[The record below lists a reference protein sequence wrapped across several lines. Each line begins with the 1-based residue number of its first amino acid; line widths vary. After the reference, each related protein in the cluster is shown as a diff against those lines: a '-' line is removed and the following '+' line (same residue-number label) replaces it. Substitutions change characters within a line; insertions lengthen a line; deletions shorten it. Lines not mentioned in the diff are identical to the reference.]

1 MSTEVKQEGEF
12 KVKKRTPKKL
22 VNQKGNIA
30 KLDLTKPGNE
40 QGVVIPS
47 VQKVVIPKEELKK
60 QENAIQEQSPDEVS
74 ILNESNTSEGIREG
88 NEQTTDE
95 KSARENNSNAG
106 TEEIESPI
114 QVIEED
120 EDNSEKKIAEE
131 ANKVSNTFEK
141 ETLPEAPEL
150 PEGVNKLLKFMED
163 TGGDVQD
170 YARLN
175 ADYSTVDNTTLI
187 KEYYKQTKPHLDS
200 EDVSLLLEDF
210 DYDEEIDEDRDIRK
224 KKLAFKEEVAKAKNF
239 LEDTKSKYYEEIKL
253 RPGITQD
260 QQKATDF
267 FNRYQ
272 EDEQNKQLVR
282 DNFIQST
289 NNYFS
294 NDFKGFDFKLGDK
307 SFKYGVKD
315 PSVVA
320 NKQKDLTEFVGT
332 FLNEKGDMKDPA
344 GYHKAIYAARN
355 ADTMASHF
363 YEQGKT
369 DAIKDQIAKSKNIT
383 TAPRQVAAGEITF
396 GGMKVKA
403 ISGVD
408 SSKLK
413 IKNRKFNN

>member
-12 KVKKRTPKKL
+12 KIKNKTPKFK
-22 VNQKGNIA
+22 
-30 KLDLTKPGNE
+30 DLG
-40 QGVVIPS
+40 
-47 VQKVVIPKEELKK
+47 
-60 QENAIQEQSPDEVS
+60 
-74 ILNESNTSEGIREG
+74 
-88 NEQTTDE
+88 
-95 KSARENNSNAG
+95 
-106 TEEIESPI
+106 
-114 QVIEED
+114 
-120 EDNSEKKIAEE
+120 
-131 ANKVSNTFEK
+131 KVSNITKIDLSNLPEK
-141 ETLPEAPEL
+141 EETQKEKTDAVQEPSTEESVLRTEQSGVGLQEVGETHEESIASSEDVEEEVNSPLQQINEVADEVNISKQIEPPAIETKTVTQEL
-150 PEGVNKLLKFMED
+150 PEGVNKLLKFMEE

-175 ADYSTVDNTTLI
+175 ADYSNVDNTTLI

-200 EDVSLLLEDF
+200 EDVSLLLEEF
-210 DYDEEIDEDRDIRK
+210 SYDEEIDDDRDIRK
-224 KKLAFKEEVAKAKNF
+224 RKIAFKEEVAKAKNF
-239 LEDTKSKYYEEIKL
+239 LENTKSEYYEEIKL

-267 FNRYQ
+267 FNRYK
-272 EDEQNKQLVR
+272 EDEQANELVR
-282 DNFIQST
+282 ENFIQTT
-289 NNYFS
+289 NNYFT

-307 SFKYGVKD
+307 NFKYGIKD

-320 NKQKDLTEFVGT
+320 DKQKNLSDFVGT
-332 FLNEKGDMKDPA
+332 FLNEKGEMKNPA

-369 DAIKDQIAKSKNIT
+369 DAIKEQIAKSKNIT
-383 TAPRQVAAGEITF
+383 TEPRQTAAGEITF
-396 GGMKVKA
+396 GGMKIKA

>member
-1 MSTEVKQEGEF
+1 MSTEVKQEVKQEGEF
-12 KVKKRTPKKL
+12 KIKSKTPKFK
-22 VNQKGNIA
+22 
-30 KLDLTKPGNE
+30 DLGKVSNVTKIDLSNLPE
-40 QGVVIPS
+40 
-47 VQKVVIPKEELKK
+47 KEETKK
-60 QENAIQEQSPDEVS
+60 EKTDAVQESSTEESVLRTEQSGVGLQEVGETHEESIASSEDVEEEVNSPLQQINEVADEVNIS
-74 ILNESNTSEGIREG
+74 K
-88 NEQTTDE
+88 Q
-95 KSARENNSNAG
+95 
-106 TEEIESPI
+106 IESP
-114 QVIEED
+114 VIET
-120 EDNSEKKIAEE
+120 KT
-131 ANKVSNTFEK
+131 VTQ
-141 ETLPEAPEL
+141 EL
-150 PEGVNKLLKFMED
+150 PEGVNKLLKFMEE

-175 ADYSTVDNTTLI
+175 ADYSNVDNTTLI

-210 DYDEEIDEDRDIRK
+210 SYDAELDEDRDIRK

-267 FNRYQ
+267 FNRYK
-272 EDEQNKQLVR
+272 EDEQANELVR
-282 DNFIQST
+282 ENFIQST
-289 NNYFS
+289 NNYFT

-307 SFKYGVKD
+307 NFKYGIKD

-320 NKQKDLTEFVGT
+320 DKQKNLSDFVGT
-332 FLNEKGDMKDPA
+332 FLNEKGEMKNPA

-369 DAIKDQIAKSKNIT
+369 DAIKEQIAKSKNIT
-383 TAPRQVAAGEITF
+383 TEPRQTAAGEITF
-396 GGMKVKA
+396 GGMKIKA

>member
-12 KVKKRTPKKL
+12 KIKKRKPALKNLGKESSVTKVNFIDPAEAEEVKKEKT
-22 VNQKGNIA
+22 
-30 KLDLTKPGNE
+30 
-40 QGVVIPS
+40 
-47 VQKVVIPKEELKK
+47 
-60 QENAIQEQSPDEVS
+60 NAIQESSTEESVLRTEQPEVGLQEVGQVSEEVIVASEDVEEEIDSPLQQVTE
-74 ILNESNTSEGIREG
+74 EGVAEKT
-88 NEQTTDE
+88 NEQITQV
-95 KSARENNSNAG
+95 ENMRQ
-106 TEEIESPI
+106 P
-114 QVIEED
+114 V
-120 EDNSEKKIAEE
+120 AE
-131 ANKVSNTFEK
+131 
-141 ETLPEAPEL
+141 EL
-150 PEGVNKLLKFMED
+150 PEGIDKLIKFMKE
-163 TGGDVQD
+163 TGGDVND

-175 ADYSTVDNTTLI
+175 ADYSNVDNTTLI

-200 EDVSLLLEDF
+200 EDLDLLLEDF

-253 RPGITQD
+253 RPGITQE

-272 EDEQNKQLVR
+272 EEEQSKELVR
-282 DNFIQST
+282 DNFLQST

-294 NDFKGFDFKLGDK
+294 NEFKGFDFKLGNK
-307 SFKYGVKD
+307 SFKYGIKD

-320 NKQKDLTEFVGT
+320 DKQKDLSEFVGT
-332 FLNEKGDMKDPA
+332 FLDENGQMKDPA

-355 ADTMASHF
+355 ADTMANHF

-369 DAIKDQIAKSKNIT
+369 DAIKEQIAKSKNIT
-383 TAPRQVAAGEITF
+383 TAPRQTATGEISF

-403 ISGVD
+403 ISGLD

-413 IKNRKFNN
+413 IKTTKFNN

>member
-12 KVKKRTPKKL
+12 KIKKRTPKKL
-22 VNQKGNIA
+22 VNQNKNIA

-40 QGVVIPS
+40 QGAVIPS
-47 VQKVVIPKEELKK
+47 VQKVVIPKEEFKK
-60 QENAIQEQSPDEVS
+60 QENAIQEPS
-74 ILNESNTSEGIREG
+74 
-88 NEQTTDE
+88 
-95 KSARENNSNAG
+95 
-106 TEEIESPI
+106 
-114 QVIEED
+114 
-120 EDNSEKKIAEE
+120 AEE
-131 ANKVSNTFEK
+131 SVLRTEQPEVGLQEVGQVQEEPIVASENVAEEVDSPLQQIDENVQVEQNLSVQPEPSIVNTK
-141 ETLPEAPEL
+141 PEVQEL
-150 PEGVNKLLKFMED
+150 PEGVDKLIKFMQE
-163 TGGDVQD
+163 TGGDVND

-175 ADYSTVDNTTLI
+175 ADYSNVDNSTLI
-187 KEYYKQTKPHLDS
+187 KEYYKKTKPHLDS
-200 EDVSLLLEDF
+200 EDLNLLLEDF
-210 DYDEEIDEDRDIRK
+210 DYDEELDEDRDIRK

-253 RPGITQD
+253 RPGVTQE

-272 EDEQNKQLVR
+272 EDEQANGLVR
-282 DNFIQST
+282 ENFIQST

-320 NKQKDLTEFVGT
+320 DKQKDLSEFVGT
-332 FLNEKGDMKDPA
+332 FLNKQGNIKDPA

-363 YEQGKT
+363 YEQGKA
-369 DAIKDQIAKSKNIT
+369 DAIKEQFAKSKNIT
-383 TAPRQVAAGEITF
+383 TEPRQTATGDVFVNGL
-396 GGMKVKA
+396 KVKA
-403 ISGVD
+403 LSGVD

-413 IKNRKFNN
+413 IKNRNFNN

>member
-12 KVKKRTPKKL
+12 KIKKRKPALKNLGKESSVTKVNFIDPAKAEEVKKEETNAVQKPSTEESVLRTEQPEVGLQEVGQVSEEAIVASEDVEEEIDSPLQQVTEEGVAEK
-22 VNQKGNIA
+22 
-30 KLDLTKPGNE
+30 TNE
-40 QGVVIPS
+40 QITQV
-47 VQKVVIPKEELKK
+47 
-60 QENAIQEQSPDEVS
+60 
-74 ILNESNTSEGIREG
+74 ESTP
-88 NEQTTDE
+88 Q
-95 KSARENNSNAG
+95 
-106 TEEIESPI
+106 P
-114 QVIEED
+114 V
-120 EDNSEKKIAEE
+120 AE
-131 ANKVSNTFEK
+131 
-141 ETLPEAPEL
+141 EL
-150 PEGVNKLLKFMED
+150 PEGIDKLIKFMKE
-163 TGGDVQD
+163 TGGDVND

-175 ADYSTVDNTTLI
+175 ADYSNVDNTTLI

-253 RPGITQD
+253 RPGITQE

-272 EDEQNKQLVR
+272 QEEQRNIQVKESF
-282 DNFIQST
+282 DNT
-289 NNYFS
+289 TDNYFS
-294 NDFKGFDFKLGDK
+294 NEFKGFDFKLGDK

-315 PSVVA
+315 PSTVA
-320 NKQKDLTEFVGT
+320 KSQKNLTEFIGT
-332 FLNEKGDMKDPA
+332 FLNEKGEMKDPA

-355 ADTMASHF
+355 ADTMATHF

-369 DAIKDQIAKSKNIT
+369 DAIKEQIAKSKNIT
-383 TAPRQVAAGEITF
+383 TEARQVATGDISF

-403 ISGVD
+403 ISGLD

-413 IKNRKFNN
+413 IKTTKFNN

>member
-1 MSTEVKQEGEF
+1 MSTEVKQEVKQEGEF
-12 KVKKRTPKKL
+12 KIKSKTPKFKNL
-22 VNQKGNIA
+22 GKVSNVTKI
-30 KLDLTKPGNE
+30 DLSNLPEKKE
-40 QGVVIPS
+40 I
-47 VQKVVIPKEELKK
+47 KKEETD
-60 QENAIQEQSPDEVS
+60 AIQESS
-74 ILNESNTSEGIREG
+74 
-88 NEQTTDE
+88 
-95 KSARENNSNAG
+95 
-106 TEEIESPI
+106 TEESVLRTEQPEVGLQEVGQVSEEVIVAGENATEKVDTPLQQVEEITEIETNTPI
-114 QVIEED
+114 
-120 EDNSEKKIAEE
+120 
-131 ANKVSNTFEK
+131 KVKDAVNTQP
-141 ETLPEAPEL
+141 LAPEL
-150 PEGVNKLLKFMED
+150 PEGVNKLLKFMEE

-210 DYDEEIDEDRDIRK
+210 SYDEEIDEDRDIRK

-267 FNRYQ
+267 FNRYK
-272 EDEQNKQLVR
+272 EDEQANELVR
-282 DNFIQST
+282 ENFIQTT
-289 NNYFS
+289 NNYFA
-294 NDFKGFDFKLGDK
+294 NDFKGFDFKLGNK

-315 PSVVA
+315 PSAVA
-320 NKQKDLTEFVGT
+320 NKQRDLSEFVGT
-332 FLNEKGDMKDPA
+332 FLNENGNMKDPA

-369 DAIKDQIAKSKNIT
+369 DAIKEQIAKSKNIT
-383 TAPRQVAAGEITF
+383 TEPRQAPTGEITF

-413 IKNRKFNN
+413 IKNTKFKN

>member
-1 MSTEVKQEGEF
+1 MSTEVKQEVKQEGEF
-12 KVKKRTPKKL
+12 KIKSKTPKFKNL
-22 VNQKGNIA
+22 GKVSNVTKI
-30 KLDLTKPGNE
+30 DLSNL
-40 QGVVIPS
+40 
-47 VQKVVIPKEELKK
+47 PKEKEIKK
-60 QENAIQEQSPDEVS
+60 EETDAIQESS
-74 ILNESNTSEGIREG
+74 
-88 NEQTTDE
+88 
-95 KSARENNSNAG
+95 
-106 TEEIESPI
+106 TEESVLRTEQPEVGLQEVGQVSEEVIVAGEDATEKVDTPLQQVEEITEIETNTPI
-114 QVIEED
+114 
-120 EDNSEKKIAEE
+120 
-131 ANKVSNTFEK
+131 KVKDAVNTQP
-141 ETLPEAPEL
+141 LAPEL
-150 PEGVNKLLKFMED
+150 PEGVNKLLKFMEE

-210 DYDEEIDEDRDIRK
+210 SYDEEIDEDRDIRK

-267 FNRYQ
+267 FNRYK
-272 EDEQNKQLVR
+272 EDEQANELVR
-282 DNFIQST
+282 ENFIQTT
-289 NNYFS
+289 NNYFA
-294 NDFKGFDFKLGDK
+294 NDFKGFDFKLGNK

-315 PSVVA
+315 PSAVA
-320 NKQKDLTEFVGT
+320 NKQRDLSEFVGT
-332 FLNEKGDMKDPA
+332 FLNENGNMKDPA

-369 DAIKDQIAKSKNIT
+369 DAIKEQIAKSKNIT
-383 TAPRQVAAGEITF
+383 TEPRQAPTGEITF

-413 IKNRKFNN
+413 IKNTKFKN

>member
-12 KVKKRTPKKL
+12 KIKKRTPKKL
-22 VNQKGNIA
+22 VNQNEKIA

-47 VQKVVIPKEELKK
+47 VQKVVIPKEEFKK
-60 QENAIQEQSPDEVS
+60 QENAIQEPS
-74 ILNESNTSEGIREG
+74 
-88 NEQTTDE
+88 
-95 KSARENNSNAG
+95 
-106 TEEIESPI
+106 
-114 QVIEED
+114 
-120 EDNSEKKIAEE
+120 AEE
-131 ANKVSNTFEK
+131 SVLRTEQPEVGLQEVGQVQEEPIVASENVAEEVDSPLQQIDENVQVEQNLSVQPEPSIVNTK
-141 ETLPEAPEL
+141 PEVQEL
-150 PEGVNKLLKFMED
+150 PEGVDKLIKFMQE
-163 TGGDVQD
+163 TGGDVND

-175 ADYSTVDNTTLI
+175 ADYSDVDNSTLI
-187 KEYYKQTKPHLDS
+187 KEYYKKTKPHLDS
-200 EDVSLLLEDF
+200 EDLNLLLEDF
-210 DYDEEIDEDRDIRK
+210 DYDEELDEDRDIRK

-253 RPGITQD
+253 RPGVTQE

-272 EDEQNKQLVR
+272 EDEQANGLVR
-282 DNFIQST
+282 ENFIQST

-320 NKQKDLTEFVGT
+320 DKQKDLSEFVGT
-332 FLNEKGDMKDPA
+332 FLNKQGNIKDPA

-363 YEQGKT
+363 YEQGKA
-369 DAIKDQIAKSKNIT
+369 DAIKEQFAKSKNIT
-383 TAPRQVAAGEITF
+383 TEPRQTATGDVFVNGL
-396 GGMKVKA
+396 KVKA
-403 ISGVD
+403 LSGVD

-413 IKNRKFNN
+413 IKNRNFNN

>member
-12 KVKKRTPKKL
+12 KIKKRKPALKNLGKESSVTKVNFIDPAKAEEVKKEETNAVQESSTEESVLRTEQPEVGLQEVGQVSEEVIVASEDVKEEIDSPLQQVTEEGVAEK
-22 VNQKGNIA
+22 
-30 KLDLTKPGNE
+30 TNE
-40 QGVVIPS
+40 QIT
-47 VQKVVIPKEELKK
+47 KV
-60 QENAIQEQSPDEVS
+60 ENTPQPV
-74 ILNESNTSEGIREG
+74 
-88 NEQTTDE
+88 
-95 KSARENNSNAG
+95 
-106 TEEIESPI
+106 
-114 QVIEED
+114 
-120 EDNSEKKIAEE
+120 AE
-131 ANKVSNTFEK
+131 
-141 ETLPEAPEL
+141 EL
-150 PEGVNKLLKFMED
+150 PEGIDKLIKFMKE
-163 TGGDVQD
+163 TGGDVND

-175 ADYSTVDNTTLI
+175 ADYSNVDNTTLI

-200 EDVSLLLEDF
+200 EDLNLLLEDF

-320 NKQKDLTEFVGT
+320 DKQKDLTEFVGT

>member
-1 MSTEVKQEGEF
+1 MSTEVKQEVKQEGEF
-12 KVKKRTPKKL
+12 KIKSKTPKFKNL
-22 VNQKGNIA
+22 G
-30 KLDLTKPGNE
+30 
-40 QGVVIPS
+40 
-47 VQKVVIPKEELKK
+47 
-60 QENAIQEQSPDEVS
+60 
-74 ILNESNTSEGIREG
+74 
-88 NEQTTDE
+88 
-95 KSARENNSNAG
+95 
-106 TEEIESPI
+106 
-114 QVIEED
+114 
-120 EDNSEKKIAEE
+120 
-131 ANKVSNTFEK
+131 KVSNVTKIDLSNLPKEK
-141 ETLPEAPEL
+141 EIKKEETDAIQKSSTEESVLRTEQPEVGLQEVGQVPEEVIVAGEDVAEKVDSPLQQIEEIAETKTDLPTQKETTVNIEPAVSEL
-150 PEGVNKLLKFMED
+150 PEGVNKLLKFMEE

-175 ADYSTVDNTTLI
+175 ADYSAVDNTTLI

-210 DYDEEIDEDRDIRK
+210 SYDEEIDEDRDIRK

-253 RPGITQD
+253 RPGITQE

-272 EDEQNKQLVR
+272 QEEQRNIQVKE
-282 DNFIQST
+282 NFNNT
-289 NNYFS
+289 TDNYFS

-307 SFKYGVKD
+307 SFRYGVKD
-315 PSVVA
+315 PSTVA
-320 NKQKDLTEFVGT
+320 NKQKNITDFIGT
-332 FLNEKGDMKDPA
+332 FLNEKGEMKDPA

-355 ADTMASHF
+355 ADTMATHF

-369 DAIKDQIAKSKNIT
+369 DAIKEQLAKSKNIT
-383 TAPRQVAAGEITF
+383 TEVRPTSTGEITF

-413 IKNRKFNN
+413 IKNTKFKN

>member
-1 MSTEVKQEGEF
+1 MSTEVKQEVKQEGEF
-12 KVKKRTPKKL
+12 KIKSKTPKFKNL
-22 VNQKGNIA
+22 G
-30 KLDLTKPGNE
+30 
-40 QGVVIPS
+40 
-47 VQKVVIPKEELKK
+47 
-60 QENAIQEQSPDEVS
+60 
-74 ILNESNTSEGIREG
+74 
-88 NEQTTDE
+88 
-95 KSARENNSNAG
+95 
-106 TEEIESPI
+106 
-114 QVIEED
+114 
-120 EDNSEKKIAEE
+120 
-131 ANKVSNTFEK
+131 KVSNVTKIDLSNLPKEK
-141 ETLPEAPEL
+141 EIKKEETDAIQKSSTEESVLRTEQPGVGLQEVGQVSEEVIVAGEDVAEKVDSPLQQIEETAETKTDLPIQKETAVNIEPAVSEL
-150 PEGVNKLLKFMED
+150 PEGVNKLLKFMEE

-175 ADYSTVDNTTLI
+175 ADYSAVDNTTLI

-210 DYDEEIDEDRDIRK
+210 SYDAELDEDRDIRK

-253 RPGITQD
+253 RPGITQE

-272 EDEQNKQLVR
+272 QEEQRNIQVKE
-282 DNFIQST
+282 NFNNT
-289 NNYFS
+289 TDNYFS

-307 SFKYGVKD
+307 SFRYGVKD
-315 PSVVA
+315 PSTVA
-320 NKQKDLTEFVGT
+320 NKQKNITDFIGT
-332 FLNEKGDMKDPA
+332 FLNEKGEMKDPA

-355 ADTMASHF
+355 ADTMATHF

-369 DAIKDQIAKSKNIT
+369 DAIKEQLAKSKNIT
-383 TAPRQVAAGEITF
+383 TEVRPTSTGEITF

-413 IKNRKFNN
+413 IKNTKFKN

>member
-12 KVKKRTPKKL
+12 KIKKRTPKKL
-22 VNQKGNIA
+22 VNQEGNIT

-40 QGVVIPS
+40 QGVVMPS
-47 VQKVVIPKEELKK
+47 VQKVIIPNEELKK
-60 QENAIQEQSPDEVS
+60 QKDAVQESSTAKLDVHESSGNGEEV
-74 ILNESNTSEGIREG
+74 GKG
-88 NEQTTDE
+88 N
-95 KSARENNSNAG
+95 
-106 TEEIESPI
+106 TEEPI
-114 QVIEED
+114 ITEKIEEQEV
-120 EDNSEKKIAEE
+120 EDSPLQQIDKVEEVKTEEPLEAKIKTIDSQSA
-131 ANKVSNTFEK
+131 
-141 ETLPEAPEL
+141 APEL
-150 PEGVNKLLKFMED
+150 PEGVDKLLKFMKE
-163 TGGDVQD
+163 TGGDVND

-200 EDVSLLLEDF
+200 EDVGLLLEDF
-210 DYDEEIDEDRDIRK
+210 DYDAELDEDRDIRK

-253 RPGITQD
+253 RPGLTQD

-272 EDEQNKQLVR
+272 EDEKANELVR
-282 DNFIQST
+282 DDFMQST

-307 SFKYGVKD
+307 NFKYGVKD
-315 PSVVA
+315 PSAVA
-320 NKQKDLTEFVGT
+320 DKQKDLSEFVGT
-332 FLNEKGDMKDPA
+332 FLNEKGNMKDPA

-369 DAIKDQIAKSKNIT
+369 DAIKEQIAKSKNIT
-383 TAPRQVAAGEITF
+383 TEARQVDSGDITF

>member
-1 MSTEVKQEGEF
+1 MSTEVTQEVKQEGEF
-12 KVKKRTPKKL
+12 KIKSKTPKFK
-22 VNQKGNIA
+22 
-30 KLDLTKPGNE
+30 DLGKVSNVTKIDLSNL
-40 QGVVIPS
+40 
-47 VQKVVIPKEELKK
+47 PKEEEPKK
-60 QENAIQEQSPDEVS
+60 EKTDAIQEPSTEESVLRTEQPGVGLQEVGE
-74 ILNESNTSEGIREG
+74 IHEEPVITSEDAAEKVDTPLQQV
-88 NEQTTDE
+88 EETTE
-95 KSARENNSNAG
+95 IKPNVSAQ
-106 TEEIESPI
+106 P
-114 QVIEED
+114 
-120 EDNSEKKIAEE
+120 E
-131 ANKVSNTFEK
+131 AVVNTP
-141 ETLPEAPEL
+141 TPAPEL
-150 PEGVNKLLKFMED
+150 PEGINKLLKFMED

-175 ADYSTVDNTTLI
+175 ADYSNVDNTTLI
-187 KEYYKQTKPHLDS
+187 REYYKQTKPHLDS

-210 DYDEEIDEDRDIRK
+210 SYDAELDEDRDIRK

-253 RPGITQD
+253 RPGVTQD

-267 FNRYQ
+267 FNRYK
-272 EDEQNKQLVR
+272 EDEQANELVR
-282 DNFIQST
+282 ENFIQTT
-289 NNYFS
+289 NNYFA
-294 NDFKGFDFKLGDK
+294 NDFKGFDFKLGNK

-320 NKQKDLTEFVGT
+320 DKQKDLSEFVGT
-332 FLNEKGDMKDPA
+332 FLNENGNIKDPA

-369 DAIKDQIAKSKNIT
+369 DAIKEQIAKSKNIT
-383 TAPRQVAAGEITF
+383 TEARQVPTGEITF

>member
-22 VNQKGNIA
+22 VNQKGNIT

-141 ETLPEAPEL
+141 ETLSEAQDL
-150 PEGVNKLLKFMED
+150 PEGIDKLIKFMKE
-163 TGGDVQD
+163 TGGDVND

-187 KEYYKQTKPHLDS
+187 REYYKQTKPHLDS

-210 DYDEEIDEDRDIRK
+210 DYDAEIDEDRDIRK

-253 RPGITQD
+253 RPGVTQD

-267 FNRYQ
+267 FNRYN
-272 EDEQNKQLVR
+272 EEQKQNEEIR
-282 DNFIQST
+282 ESFFNTTKD
-289 NNYFS
+289 YFS
-294 NDFKGFDFKLGDK
+294 NDFKGFDFKLGNK
-307 SFKYGVKD
+307 KVRYGVKD
-315 PSVVA
+315 PISVA
-320 NKQKDLTEFVGT
+320 ESQKDLNTFVGK
-332 FLNEKGDMKDPA
+332 FLDNEGKMNDPG

-355 ADTMASHF
+355 ADTMATHF
-363 YEQGKT
+363 YEQGRA

-383 TAPRQVAAGEITF
+383 TEPRQTASGDVFVNGL
-396 GGMKVKA
+396 KVKA
-403 ISGVD
+403 LSGVD

-413 IKNRKFNN
+413 IKNTKFKN

>member
-1 MSTEVKQEGEF
+1 MSTEVKQEVKQEGEF
-12 KVKKRTPKKL
+12 KIKSKTPKFK
-22 VNQKGNIA
+22 
-30 KLDLTKPGNE
+30 DLG
-40 QGVVIPS
+40 
-47 VQKVVIPKEELKK
+47 
-60 QENAIQEQSPDEVS
+60 
-74 ILNESNTSEGIREG
+74 
-88 NEQTTDE
+88 
-95 KSARENNSNAG
+95 
-106 TEEIESPI
+106 
-114 QVIEED
+114 
-120 EDNSEKKIAEE
+120 
-131 ANKVSNTFEK
+131 KVSNVTKIDLSNLPEK
-141 ETLPEAPEL
+141 EETKKEKTDAVQESSTEESVLRTEQPGVGLQEVGETHEEPIAAGEDASEKVDTPLQQIEEKTEIKSNTPVKTETVVNTSSAPEL
-150 PEGVNKLLKFMED
+150 PEGINKLLKFMED

-210 DYDEEIDEDRDIRK
+210 SYDEELDEDRDIRK

-253 RPGITQD
+253 RPGVTQD

-267 FNRYQ
+267 FNRYK
-272 EDEQNKQLVR
+272 EDEQANELVR
-282 DNFIQST
+282 ENFIQTT
-289 NNYFS
+289 NNYFA
-294 NDFKGFDFKLGDK
+294 NDFKGFDFKLGNK

-315 PSVVA
+315 PSIVA
-320 NKQKDLTEFVGT
+320 DKQKDLSEFVGT
-332 FLNEKGDMKDPA
+332 FLNENGNIKDPA

-369 DAIKDQIAKSKNIT
+369 DAIKEQLAKSKNIIT
-383 TAPRQVAAGEITF
+383 EPRQAPTGEITF
-396 GGMKVKA
+396 GGMKIKA

>member
-1 MSTEVKQEGEF
+1 MSTEVKQEVKQEGEF
-12 KVKKRTPKKL
+12 KIKSKTPKFKNL
-22 VNQKGNIA
+22 G
-30 KLDLTKPGNE
+30 
-40 QGVVIPS
+40 
-47 VQKVVIPKEELKK
+47 
-60 QENAIQEQSPDEVS
+60 
-74 ILNESNTSEGIREG
+74 
-88 NEQTTDE
+88 
-95 KSARENNSNAG
+95 
-106 TEEIESPI
+106 
-114 QVIEED
+114 
-120 EDNSEKKIAEE
+120 
-131 ANKVSNTFEK
+131 KVSNVTKIDLSNLPKEK
-141 ETLPEAPEL
+141 EIKKEEKDAIQKSSTEESVLRTEQPGVGLQEVGQVSEEVIVAGEDVAEKVDSPLQQIEETAETKTDLPTQKETTVNIEPAVSEL
-150 PEGVNKLLKFMED
+150 PEGVNKLLKFMEE

-175 ADYSTVDNTTLI
+175 ADYSAVDNTTLI

-210 DYDEEIDEDRDIRK
+210 SYDEEIDEDRDIRK

-253 RPGITQD
+253 RPGITQE

-272 EDEQNKQLVR
+272 QEEQRNIQVKE
-282 DNFIQST
+282 NFNNT
-289 NNYFS
+289 TDNYFS

-307 SFKYGVKD
+307 SFRYGVKD
-315 PSVVA
+315 PSTVA
-320 NKQKDLTEFVGT
+320 NKQKNITDFIGT
-332 FLNEKGDMKDPA
+332 FLNEKGEMKDPA

-355 ADTMASHF
+355 ADTMATHF

-369 DAIKDQIAKSKNIT
+369 DAIKEQLAKSKNIT
-383 TAPRQVAAGEITF
+383 TEVRPTSTGEITF

-413 IKNRKFNN
+413 IKNTKFKN

>member
-12 KVKKRTPKKL
+12 KIKKRIPKKL
-22 VNQKGNIA
+22 VNQEGNIT

-47 VQKVVIPKEELKK
+47 VQKVVIPNEELKK

-74 ILNESNTSEGIREG
+74 VLNESDTSEGIPKG

-95 KSARENNSNAG
+95 KLTGKNNSNASAEEVDSPLQQIDEV
-106 TEEIESPI
+106 EEI
-114 QVIEED
+114 
-120 EDNSEKKIAEE
+120 K
-131 ANKVSNTFEK
+131 K
-141 ETLPEAPEL
+141 ETSIKSEIKTNNTQSAAPEL
-150 PEGVNKLLKFMED
+150 PEGVDKLLKFMKE
-163 TGGDVQD
+163 TGGDVND

-210 DYDEEIDEDRDIRK
+210 DYDAEIDEDRDIRK

-253 RPGITQD
+253 RPGLTQD

-272 EDEQNKQLVR
+272 EDEKANELVR
-282 DNFIQST
+282 DDFMQST

-307 SFKYGVKD
+307 NFKYGVKD
-315 PSVVA
+315 PSAVA
-320 NKQKDLTEFVGT
+320 DKQKDLSEFVGT
-332 FLNEKGDMKDPA
+332 FLNEKGNMKDPA

-369 DAIKDQIAKSKNIT
+369 DAIKEQIAKSKNIT
-383 TAPRQVAAGEITF
+383 TEARQVASGDITF

>member
-12 KVKKRTPKKL
+12 KIKNKTPKFK
-22 VNQKGNIA
+22 
-30 KLDLTKPGNE
+30 DLG
-40 QGVVIPS
+40 
-47 VQKVVIPKEELKK
+47 
-60 QENAIQEQSPDEVS
+60 
-74 ILNESNTSEGIREG
+74 
-88 NEQTTDE
+88 
-95 KSARENNSNAG
+95 
-106 TEEIESPI
+106 
-114 QVIEED
+114 
-120 EDNSEKKIAEE
+120 
-131 ANKVSNTFEK
+131 KVSNITKIDLSNLPEK
-141 ETLPEAPEL
+141 EETQKEKTDAVQEPSTEESVLRTEQSGVGLQEVGETHEESIASSEDVEEEVNSPLQQINEVADEVDISKQIEPPAIETKTVTQEL
-150 PEGVNKLLKFMED
+150 PEGVNKLLKFMEE

-175 ADYSTVDNTTLI
+175 ADYSNVDNTTLI

-200 EDVSLLLEDF
+200 EDVSLLLEEF
-210 DYDEEIDEDRDIRK
+210 SYDEEIDDDRDIRK
-224 KKLAFKEEVAKAKNF
+224 RKIAFKEEVAKAKNF
-239 LEDTKSKYYEEIKL
+239 LENTKSKYYEEIKL

-267 FNRYQ
+267 FNRYK
-272 EDEQNKQLVR
+272 EDEQANELVR
-282 DNFIQST
+282 ENFIQST
-289 NNYFS
+289 NNYFT

-307 SFKYGVKD
+307 NFKYGIKD

-320 NKQKDLTEFVGT
+320 DKQKNLSDFVGT
-332 FLNEKGDMKDPA
+332 FLDENGQMKDPA

-369 DAIKDQIAKSKNIT
+369 DAIKEQIAKSKNIT
-383 TAPRQVAAGEITF
+383 TEPRQTASGEITF
-396 GGMKVKA
+396 GGMKIKA